1 MLDRCRLINENS
13 VPATNSSKLDAECA
27 FTLMPTIIS
36 GERFCEGFLL
46 GYLDN
51 GKMLGL
57 MKGLEELD
65 GT

>member
-1 MLDRCRLINENS
+1 MRVGANAHD
-13 VPATNSSKLDAECA
+13 
-27 FTLMPTIIS
+27 FS

-51 GKMLGL
+51 GKMLSS
-57 MKGLEELD
+57 MKELEELD

>member
-1 MLDRCRLINENS
+1 MR
-13 VPATNSSKLDAECA
+13 VDAN
-27 FTLMPTIIS
+27 PTIIG
-36 GERFCEGFLL
+36 GERFREGFLL

-51 GKMLGL
+51 GKMLGS